1 MKPKKTKS
9 LPKAKAGTASTY
21 KEAHSMTGYPEAWV
35 RLACQSGGARTRG
48 GRIDIAKVKAWV
60 ESNAEKL
67 EQSSQDL
74 PLKEQKLAEEVR
86 KLRIRND
93 RDAGKLVELAWINE
107 RFQRFGGELHAI
119 RSKSESEH
127 PVNFGA
133 AAGDVAACRSVL
145 RGIWDDIMKAMQA
158 CSKHFEK

>member
-1 MKPKKTKS
+1 MRAAASALKCPLSWVARAKDSGVDGFKPNGS
-9 LPKAKAGTASTY
+9 VILDP
-21 KEAHSMTGYPEAWV
+21 V
-35 RLACQSGGARTRG
+35 RKW
-48 GRIDIAKVKAWV
+48 IADNMD
-60 ESNAEKL
+60 EL
-67 EQSSQDL
+67 EQSSSDL